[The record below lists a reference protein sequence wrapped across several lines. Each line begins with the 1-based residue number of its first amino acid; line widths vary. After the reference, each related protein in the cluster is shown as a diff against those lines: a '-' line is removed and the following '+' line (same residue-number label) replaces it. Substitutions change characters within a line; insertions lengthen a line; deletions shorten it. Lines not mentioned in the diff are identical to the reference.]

1 MNRTA
6 KAIAKQTAALIVT
19 KATTVG
25 KHRHHNEDFADH
37 SKLFFAVADGVG
49 GSPCGEIASA
59 TAVTEAIKVT
69 NRMAASSATIEW
81 VTDKAFEAAAGKLA
95 TFAGTAYDGMATT
108 MVTLAVAHN
117 YSHAIIGHVG
127 DSRAYLIHEDKA
139 ALRITTDQSYRN
151 VLHGVLSTDRATKQT
166 LYDIQ
171 LRPGDMILL
180 CTDGVTNEI
189 TDDRLVSLLHRY
201 PSADTLIEYID
212 NRTAARDNATAIL
225 VRIP

>member
-1 MNRTA
+1 MKRTERAIA
-6 KAIAKQTAALIVT
+6 KAIAVPLVT
-19 KATTVG
+19 MATTVG
-25 KHRHHNEDFADH
+25 KNREHNEDFADH

-49 GSPCGEIASA
+49 GSPCGEIASM
-59 TAVTEAIKVT
+59 TAIIEAMKVA
-69 NRMAASSATIEW
+69 NQMASSPATIES
-81 VTDKAFEAAAGKLA
+81 VTDKAFEAAAKKLA
-95 TFAGTAYDGMATT
+95 SFNRTAYDGMATT
-108 MVTLAVAHN
+108 MVTLAIAHN

-127 DSRAYLIHEDKA
+127 DSRAYLIHEDRA

-166 LYDIQ
+166 LYDVQ

-189 TDDRLVSLLHRY
+189 SDDVLVSLLHRH
-201 PSADTLIEYID
+201 PSAETLINYID
-212 NRTAARDNATAIL
+212 SKTQARDNATAIL